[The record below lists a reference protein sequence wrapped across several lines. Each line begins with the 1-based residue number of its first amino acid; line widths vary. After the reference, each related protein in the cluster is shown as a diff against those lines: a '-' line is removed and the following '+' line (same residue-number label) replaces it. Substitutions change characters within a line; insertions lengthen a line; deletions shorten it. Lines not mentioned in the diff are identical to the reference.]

1 MYDDGGMSS
10 PVPPDAH
17 PDPDGAAPQP
27 EPARSGQ
34 RMVDIVDSRPEPAG
48 VVVGMST
55 DGGMSVPIGRR
66 SGRGT
71 GRDLAISLGVLVIPL
86 LALVWFFQPRATDS
100 TQPVDAAGVYQTAI
114 DKKAFHV
121 REPQGLSGWKPTVAV
136 YTPATG
142 DRFTV
147 RVSYSVPGGGYL
159 QLVQS
164 NAPADSL
171 VASII
176 DRGEPLGI
184 EQIAGGSWTHYTAR
198 DGAENAFVLLEK
210 DVTVVVVGD
219 APVAKAR
226 TMIHSL
232 H

>member
-1 MYDDGGMSS
+1 MSS
-10 PVPPDAH
+10 PVPPAAH
-17 PDPDGAAPQP
+17 PDP
-27 EPARSGQ
+27 
-34 RMVDIVDSRPEPAG
+34 MVDIEDSRPEPAS

-71 GRDLAISLGVLVIPL
+71 GLDLAISLGVLVIPL
-86 LALVWFFQPRATDS
+86 LLLVWFFQPRSTDS

-121 REPQGLSGWKPTVAV
+121 RQPQGLGDWKPTVAV
-136 YTPATG
+136 YSPATG

-147 RVSYSVPGGGYL
+147 RVSYAVPGGGYL

-171 VASII
+171 IASII
-176 DRGEPLGI
+176 DRGESLGA

-210 DVTVVVVGD
+210 DMTVVVVGD
-219 APVAKAR
+219 APAAKAR
-226 TMIHSL
+226 TMIRSL
-232 H
+232 R

>member
-1 MYDDGGMSS
+1 MSS
-10 PVPPDAH
+10 PVPPAAQ
-17 PDPDGAAPQP
+17 PKPDGAA
-27 EPARSGQ
+27 ARSGD
-34 RMVDIVDSRPEPAG
+34 RMVDIVESRPEPAG
-48 VVVGMST
+48 VVIGMST
-55 DGGMSVPIGRR
+55 DGGVSVPVGRR

-86 LALVWFFQPRATDS
+86 LVLVWFFQPHSTDS
-100 TQPVDAAGVYQTAI
+100 AQPVDAAGVYQTAI
-114 DKKAFHV
+114 DQKAFHV
-121 REPQGLSGWKPTVAV
+121 REPQGLTGWKPTVAV
-136 YTPATG
+136 YSPATG
-142 DRFTV
+142 GRFTV

-171 VASII
+171 IASII
-176 DRGEPLGI
+176 DGGEPLGV
-184 EQIAGGSWTHYTAR
+184 EQLAGETWTSYSAR
-198 DGAENAFVLLEK
+198 SGAENAFVLLEK